1 MKKVLNRILWIAALV
16 VVLVATVFA
25 NLEYNKRP
33 THDLKVEMAWSWNPT
48 LASVD
53 GVKKKVLQKSP
64 HIVGQRIDNIKLEE
78 IEKEV
83 AENSQFTDVRAF
95 LKLNGDVVMKV
106 KSRKAI
112 LRVFDEKGY
121 NLYLGKGKVLMGTS
135 LSNSQRLL
143 VASGHLP
150 YLSPEEKIRVL
161 NNERRLP
168 RIYSDVYDLAELIQ
182 DDEFLDALIDQIYIN
197 KKGEAELIPKIG
209 VKLIE
214 FGNLENMEI
223 KLKNLKTFYI
233 NGKDIIDWQKYRS
246 INIKFENQVVCSKK

>member
-1 MKKVLNRILWIAALV
+1 MKKVLNRILWITALIIT
-16 VVLVATVFA
+16 LVATVFA
-25 NLEYNKRP
+25 NIEYHKRP
-33 THDLKVEMAWSWNPT
+33 TQDLKVEMAWSLNPT

-53 GVKKKVLQKSP
+53 GVKKKILDKSP
-64 HIVGQRIDNIKLEE
+64 HIVGQRIENLKLEE
-78 IEKEV
+78 IESKV

-95 LKLNGDVVMKV
+95 LKINGDIVMKL

-161 NNERRLP
+161 NDERKLP
-168 RIYSDVYDLAELIQ
+168 QIYSDVYDLAELIH
-182 DDEFLDALIDQIYIN
+182 DDEFLDALIDQIYIT

-214 FGNLENMEI
+214 FGNFENMEK
-223 KLKNLKTFYI
+223 KLENLKTFYI
-233 NGKDIIDWQKYRS
+233 NGKDIVDWQKYRS
-246 INIKFENQVVCSKK
+246 INIKFDNQVVCSKK